1 MDTASASMAA
11 GINLKFDAGPLRI
24 ERMEVRPYPDLR
36 RIWVRVQ
43 LSNFATPPNVRMVC
57 LDANGAEVA
66 DMLLVEWQEAY
77 ISMTMHLRE
86 PEPDAE
92 YVFRAEVARDETL
105 LDSRDLPFVLEFQE
119 PDQKP
124 KSDAPIA

>member
-11 GINLKFDAGPLRI
+11 GISLKFDAGPLRI

-43 LSNFATPPNVRMVC
+43 LSNFATPPNVRLAC
-57 LDANGAEVA
+57 LDADGAEVA

-86 PEPDAE
+86 PEPGAE
-92 YVFRAEVARDETL
+92 YVVRAEVARDETL
-105 LDSRDLPFVLEFQE
+105 LDSRDLPFVLEFQ
-119 PDQKP
+119 D
-124 KSDAPIA
+124 